1 MAIAIKPYTPDW
13 IPAVRA
19 FNQRLADGGV
29 AAEFRFPES
38 DVPTWLPRLDGRR
51 IYQDLYLAV
60 DGNDVRGAY
69 ILKFQDFS
77 LRGEIH
83 PLAFYRL
90 PISEGI
96 VNKAYSSVGVHMLR
110 SAMRAEPSL
119 FCLGMGGFDRPL
131 PQMLKAMG
139 WSLHEV
145 PFYFKVNHAARF
157 FRQIVPLRRT
167 ASRRLVADLAAF
179 TGTGWAGINILQRIH
194 TAAADRDVSTE
205 PVSGF
210 GDWADQLWRE
220 THSRYPMIAS
230 RDRTSLDVL
239 YPAGSNFIALKVSRG
254 ARVVGWAIVLDTQMR
269 NSKYFGDLR
278 VGSIVD
284 CLAAPEDAR
293 DVVDAAARCLEERG
307 VDLIACN
314 QAHAAWTAALKAAGF
329 LAGPSNFIFAASR
342 PLQDRIALVD
352 WAGGQPYLMRG
363 DGDGPVH
370 L

>member
-1 MAIAIKPYTPDW
+1 
-13 IPAVRA
+13 
-19 FNQRLADGGV
+19 
-29 AAEFRFPES
+29 
-38 DVPTWLPRLDGRR
+38 
-51 IYQDLYLAV
+51 
-60 DGNDVRGAY
+60 
-69 ILKFQDFS
+69 
-77 LRGEIH
+77 
-83 PLAFYRL
+83 
-90 PISEGI
+90 
-96 VNKAYSSVGVHMLR
+96 MLR
-110 SAMRAEPSL
+110 SAMKAEPSL

-194 TAAADRDVSTE
+194 RAAADRAVSTE
-205 PVSGF
+205 PVSSF